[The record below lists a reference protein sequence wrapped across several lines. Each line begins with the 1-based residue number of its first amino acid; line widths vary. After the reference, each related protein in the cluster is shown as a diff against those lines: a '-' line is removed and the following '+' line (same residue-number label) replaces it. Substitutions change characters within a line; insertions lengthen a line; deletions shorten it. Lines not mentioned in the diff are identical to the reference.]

1 MKDHMQALIGDAA
14 HSLVREMPETKQLN
28 FDLKEV
34 AAALIKE
41 EGIREG
47 RWMLGFEFGFGAG
60 NFATGPTATDTKPGA
75 FAQIKAVVLV
85 RQEEGAPD
93 LPFVIDAAEVHER
106 SAGGKASCIGGPL
119 HVCWTVRARGETDV
133 VGKPAKTRVLE
144 NTLAD
149 LKDWAHFERTAA
161 ALAPKRI
168 SRSRSHDATASLTIS
183 LRPSSG

>member
-1 MKDHMQALIGDAA
+1 MLCRSSNLIWATVT
-14 HSLVREMPETKQLN
+14 SLKHRRRRPSTNHRGNAMAETKQLN

-60 NFATGPTATDTKPGA
+60 NFATGPTASDTKPGA
-75 FAQIKAVVLV
+75 FAQIKAVMLV

-106 SAGGKASCIGGPL
+106 SPG
-119 HVCWTVRARGETDV
+119 
-133 VGKPAKTRVLE
+133 
-144 NTLAD
+144 
-149 LKDWAHFERTAA
+149 
-161 ALAPKRI
+161 
-168 SRSRSHDATASLTIS
+168 
-183 LRPSSG
+183 